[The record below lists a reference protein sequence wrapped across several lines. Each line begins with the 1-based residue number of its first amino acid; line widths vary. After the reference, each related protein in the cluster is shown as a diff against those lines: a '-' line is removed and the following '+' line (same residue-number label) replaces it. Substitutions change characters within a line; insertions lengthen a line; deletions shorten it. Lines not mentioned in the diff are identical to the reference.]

1 MNEYVREI
9 AILIDNKIH
18 HQKTSLMFPELLTKA
33 QSETINNFVQ
43 FFEKKSMLS
52 NQTRNGNDR
61 IKIFKIV
68 FS

>member
-1 MNEYVREI
+1 MNEYIREI

-18 HQKTSLMFPELLTKA
+18 HKKTSLMFPDLLTKA

-43 FFEKKSMLS
+43 SFDKKSILS

-61 IKIFKIV
+61 IKISK
-68 FS
+68 